1 MPSLNDLRDSGAI
14 EQDIVKSMMLWK
26 TDVEKNSIG
35 LVINKNRRGST
46 GAVELNFK
54 GEYMLYT
61 ELGVYDI
68 KKQTKEKK
76 GRIGGFIVLLEQLE
90 NKIEELQAKEKS
102 ETGFNSLSTLTMLEM
117 IKIAKRQN
125 KVIDKNGI
133 KGVRNER
140 MLEL

>member
-1 MPSLNDLRDSGAI
+1 M
-14 EQDIVKSMMLWK
+14 
-26 TDVEKNSIG
+26 
-35 LVINKNRRGST
+35 
-46 GAVELNFK
+46 
-54 GEYMLYT
+54 
-61 ELGVYDI
+61 
-68 KKQTKEKK
+68 
-76 GRIGGFIVLLEQLE
+76 LLEQLE